1 MGVISVPRLLVSMAV
16 PLMLSMLVQACY
28 NIVDSAYVSR
38 FSEGALSAQDALTAV
53 SAAFPVQS
61 IMIAVSTGTGV
72 GMNAMLS
79 RALGAKRFDEASRAA
94 NNGAFL
100 GICSALVFVVL
111 GFFIARP
118 FYYSQYPLSPAIV
131 DSGVEYLTI
140 VTSFS
145 LGLFMQVTFE
155 RIMQGTGMTMQTMLT
170 QMAGAVTNIIL
181 DPFFIFGIGPFP
193 RMGVAGA
200 AVATV
205 IGQHVAGVLGI
216 VLNHR
221 YNKEVRVSARGVFHP
236 SGRVI
241 RRIYSVGI
249 PSMVMA
255 SIGSV
260 MYYGMNRI
268 LASFDYAASA
278 VFGVYF
284 KLQSFFFMPIFGM
297 NNAIVPIMAY
307 NYGARKRSRMLQCLK
322 TGLLL
327 AVTIMGLGTLVFESV
342 PGMLLGLFNA
352 DEVML
357 RIGVRALR
365 VIGIHFPVAAV
376 CIVLGSTFQALGK
389 ATYSAVVSIARQ
401 LVVLLPA
408 AWILSRLGGLEAIWW
423 AFPMAELMSLLMT
436 TIFFRRIY
444 RNIISQV
451 EDRI

>member
-1 MGVISVPRLLVSMAV
+1 
-16 PLMLSMLVQACY
+16 
-28 NIVDSAYVSR
+28 
-38 FSEGALSAQDALTAV
+38 
-53 SAAFPVQS
+53 
-61 IMIAVSTGTGV
+61 
-72 GMNAMLS
+72 
-79 RALGAKRFDEASRAA
+79 
-94 NNGAFL
+94 
-100 GICSALVFVVL
+100 
-111 GFFIARP
+111 
-118 FYYSQYPLSPAIV
+118 
-131 DSGVEYLTI
+131 
-140 VTSFS
+140 
-145 LGLFMQVTFE
+145 
-155 RIMQGTGMTMQTMLT
+155 
-170 QMAGAVTNIIL
+170 
-181 DPFFIFGIGPFP
+181 
-193 RMGVAGA
+193 
-200 AVATV
+200 
-205 IGQHVAGVLGI
+205 
-216 VLNHR
+216 
-221 YNKEVRVSARGVFHP
+221 
-236 SGRVI
+236 
-241 RRIYSVGI
+241 
-249 PSMVMA
+249 
-255 SIGSV
+255 
-260 MYYGMNRI
+260 
-268 LASFDYAASA
+268 
-278 VFGVYF
+278 
-284 KLQSFFFMPIFGM
+284 M

-342 PGMLLGLFNA
+342 PGVLLGLFNA